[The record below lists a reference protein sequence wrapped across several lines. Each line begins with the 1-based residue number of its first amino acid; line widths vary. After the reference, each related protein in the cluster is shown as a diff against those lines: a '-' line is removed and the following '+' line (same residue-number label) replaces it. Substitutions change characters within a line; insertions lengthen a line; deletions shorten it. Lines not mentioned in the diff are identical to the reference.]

1 MDAYEILRRPIVTEK
16 SNLQSEKLRRYTF
29 EVSTAANKLQ
39 IKGAVET
46 IFKVKVLA
54 VNVRHVRGKQ
64 RRMGRIQGH
73 TKDWKKATVTLAEG
87 QTIQFFEGV

>member
-1 MDAYEILRRPIVTEK
+1 MNSYEVLRRPIVTEK
-16 SNLQSEKLRRYTF
+16 SNLQAEKLHRYTF
-29 EVSTAANKLQ
+29 EVDVSANKLQ
-39 IKGAVET
+39 IKDAVET
-46 IFKVKVLA
+46 AFKVQVVA

-64 RRMGRIQGH
+64 RRMGRILGH

>member
-1 MDAYEILRRPIVTEK
+1 MDAFRVLKRPIVTEK
-16 SNLQSEKLRRYTF
+16 SNLQSEKLHRYTF
-29 EVSTAANKLQ
+29 EVDNAANKLE
-39 IKGAVET
+39 IKSAVEET
-46 IFKVKVLA
+46 FKVSVLA

-64 RRMGRIQGH
+64 RRMGRIVGH